1 MRHRSGLR
9 KLNRTS
15 AQWFADYVA
24 IATAWPCF
32 AT

>member
-15 AQWFADYVA
+15 SHR
-24 IATAWPCF
+24 TALF
-32 AT
+32 RN